1 MKKIIKLALC
11 AATLL
16 MMNNISLNKDNTF
29 IETTHL
35 YNNNGINIKRIQF
48 GDNEEV
54 KTSKIYTQCA
64 LLENGSSVLRFAM
77 AVKGNVDTIT
87 FSRSEVLGL
96 DNTIKEEKTIEVDTV
111 YKGISVGEYTYY
123 YSEENQLT
131 KEDND
136 SYYWACYTINYSS
149 ETTLDKNNIEITAKV
164 NDKVIETTKASLVGT
179 KYLDTKPNHT
189 HSFINKRTTPGVF
202 YTLCEACGTID
213 NVIHNYVQVTSIDNI
228 EKELELEIGEEYQ
241 LNPTISPEN
250 ATFKDNIEY
259 TSDNEEVATVDK
271 NGKITALKPGV
282 ATIKVKC
289 DAQAPKCYVIV
300 GSYDQYLVTDTKG
313 TLSNVT
319 KDTDIPSDSWY
330 TKNPASK
337 SNPFTMEKGVITGTI
352 GKAITSDTTPYI
364 AVRYLPKDEENN
376 IYKGDFFFKMTV
388 TNNTANDLN
397 FTYELGNVSKNV
409 IIKKEA
415 SFSFSIIFTSDG
427 ELAGSFVGL
436 KFKKPTLGTIIMDS
450 IYYIPLANN

>member
-179 KYLDTKPNHT
+179 KYLDIKPNHT

-228 EKELELEIGEEYQ
+228 EKELELEIGKEYQ

-271 NGKITALKPGV
+271 NGKITALKLGV

-319 KDTDIPSDSWY
+319 KDTAIPSDSWY

-337 SNPFTMEKGVITGTI
+337 SNPFTMDKGVITGTI

-388 TNNTANDLN
+388 TNNTENDLN

-436 KFKKPTLGTIIMDS
+436 KFKKPTLGTIIMDN
-450 IYYIPLANN
+450 IYYIPLENN

>member
-111 YKGISVGEYTYY
+111 YKGISVGEDTYY

-149 ETTLDKNNIEITAKV
+149 KTTLDKNNIEITAKV

-179 KYLDTKPNHT
+179 KYLDTTPNHI
-189 HSFINKRTTPGVF
+189 HSFTNKRTTPGVF
-202 YTLCEACGTID
+202 YTSCKECGTID

-228 EKELELEIGEEYQ
+228 EKELELEIGKEYQ

-271 NGKITALKPGV
+271 NGKITALKSGV

-313 TLSNVT
+313 TLSNIA

-330 TKNPASK
+330 TKNSTSK

-352 GKAITSDTTPYI
+352 GKAINSDAPI
-364 AVRYLPKDEENN
+364 AVRYLPKYEKN

-388 TNNTANDLN
+388 ANNTANDLN

-409 IIKKEA
+409 IIKKED
-415 SFSFSIIFTSDG
+415 SFSFSTIFTSDG
-427 ELAGSFVGL
+427 TLAGSFFGL
-436 KFKKPTLGTIIMDS
+436 KLKKPTLGTIIMDN
-450 IYYIPLANN
+450 IYYIPLENN